1 MDTRLKADDQYLTCW
16 LRSVN
21 LAMEQ
26 QCNILQTLQN
36 RARTFFHPRTD
47 TEDLSDEQ
55 LVESAALFFSSYTD
69 YTTLN
74 ESVKQKISID
84 ELFEANSK
92 LREDAENQKKIIK
105 SLNYVVRVLKL
116 KPFDNDDEIM
126 QMVVLTSFIEEQSKE
141 ILRVNKQREDLL
153 KNLENKNEELNN
165 YAHIVSHDLKSP
177 LRSIDSLINWV
188 LEDDNNAINKDSKDY
203 LDLILKNVEKMDALI
218 SGILNYSTID
228 KAELDRYEVDTHYLV
243 TELSEI
249 LFVPKNVTLT
259 IKNNLPVIIG
269 DKFRLQQ
276 LFQNLIQ
283 NAIQSIEKEA
293 GFVEIGVV
301 EKKAEWQFYV
311 KDNGEGI
318 SEQYFNKIFKIFE
331 KIDNNQNA
339 FLALKIVE
347 IIVRNFI
354 T

>member
-1 MDTRLKADDQYLTCW
+1 MNSLLIRQLKKHLPAELAQDENLKDFFEAINNSYNNYEDQLNMSQ
-16 LRSVN
+16 R
-21 LAMEQ
+21 AMR
-26 QCNILQTLQN
+26 I
-36 RARTFFHPRTD
+36 
-47 TEDLSDEQ
+47 
-55 LVESAALFFSSYTD
+55 SS
-69 YTTLN
+69 
-74 ESVKQKISID
+74 D

-116 KPFDNDDEIM
+116 KPFDNNDEIM
-126 QMVVLTSFIEEQSKE
+126 QTVDLTSFIEEQSKE

-153 KNLENKNEELNN
+153 KHLENKNEELNN

-301 EKKAEWQFYV
+301 EKEAEWQFYV

-339 FLALKIVE
+339 TGIGLAIVKRIIDFYGGKIWLESQVSKGTTFYFT
-347 IIVRNFI
+347 IPK
-354 T
+354 

>member
-1 MDTRLKADDQYLTCW
+1 VNSLLIRQLKKHLPAELAQDK
-16 LRSVN
+16 N
-21 LAMEQ
+21 LKNFFEAINNSYNNYEDHLNMSQRAMR
-26 QCNILQTLQN
+26 I
-36 RARTFFHPRTD
+36 
-47 TEDLSDEQ
+47 
-55 LVESAALFFSSYTD
+55 SS
-69 YTTLN
+69 
-74 ESVKQKISID
+74 D
-84 ELFEANSK
+84 ELFQANSK
-92 LREDAENQKKIIK
+92 LRDDAENQKKIIK

-116 KPFDNDDEIM
+116 KSFDNDDEIM
-126 QMVVLTSFIEEQSKE
+126 QTVDLTSFIEEQSKE

-153 KNLENKNEELNN
+153 KHLENKNEELNN

-301 EKKAEWQFYV
+301 EKEAEWQFYV

-339 FLALKIVE
+339 TGIGLAIVKRIIDFYGGKIWLESQVSKGTTFYFT
-347 IIVRNFI
+347 IPK
-354 T
+354 

>member
-1 MDTRLKADDQYLTCW
+1 VNSLLIRQLKKHLPAELAQDK
-16 LRSVN
+16 N
-21 LAMEQ
+21 LKNFFEAINNSYNNYEDHLNMSQRAMR
-26 QCNILQTLQN
+26 I
-36 RARTFFHPRTD
+36 
-47 TEDLSDEQ
+47 
-55 LVESAALFFSSYTD
+55 SS
-69 YTTLN
+69 
-74 ESVKQKISID
+74 D
-84 ELFEANSK
+84 ELFQANSK

-116 KPFDNDDEIM
+116 KSFDNDDEIM
-126 QMVVLTSFIEEQSKE
+126 QTVDLTSFIEEQSKE

-153 KNLENKNEELNN
+153 KHLENKNEELNN

-243 TELSEI
+243 TELSES
-249 LFVPKNVTLT
+249 LFVPKNVTID
-259 IKNNLPVIIG
+259 IKNNLPVILG

-283 NAIQSIEKEA
+283 NGVKSIEKEE
-293 GFVEIGVV
+293 GLVVIGVV
-301 EKKAEWQFYV
+301 EKEVEWQFYV

-318 SEQYFNKIFKIFE
+318 SKQYFNKIFKIFE
-331 KIDNNQNA
+331 KIDDNQNA
-339 FLALKIVE
+339 TGIGLAIVKRIIDFYGGKIWLESQVSKGTTFYFT
-347 IIVRNFI
+347 IPK
-354 T
+354 

>member
-1 MDTRLKADDQYLTCW
+1 MNSLLIRQLKKHLPAELAQDENLKNFFEAINNSYNNYEDQLNMSQ
-16 LRSVN
+16 R
-21 LAMEQ
+21 AMR
-26 QCNILQTLQN
+26 I
-36 RARTFFHPRTD
+36 
-47 TEDLSDEQ
+47 
-55 LVESAALFFSSYTD
+55 SS
-69 YTTLN
+69 
-74 ESVKQKISID
+74 D

-116 KPFDNDDEIM
+116 KSFDNNDEIM
-126 QMVVLTSFIEEQSKE
+126 QTVDLTSFIEEQSKE

-153 KNLENKNEELNN
+153 KHLENKNEELNN

-339 FLALKIVE
+339 TGIGLAIVKRIIDFYGGKIWLESQVSKGTTFYFT
-347 IIVRNFI
+347 IPK
-354 T
+354 

>member
-1 MDTRLKADDQYLTCW
+1 MNSLLIRQLKKHLPAELAQDENLKNFFEAINNSYNNYEDQLNMSQ
-16 LRSVN
+16 R
-21 LAMEQ
+21 AMR
-26 QCNILQTLQN
+26 I
-36 RARTFFHPRTD
+36 
-47 TEDLSDEQ
+47 
-55 LVESAALFFSSYTD
+55 SS
-69 YTTLN
+69 
-74 ESVKQKISID
+74 D

-116 KPFDNDDEIM
+116 KPFDNNDEIM
-126 QMVVLTSFIEEQSKE
+126 QAVDLTSFIEEQSKE

-153 KNLENKNEELNN
+153 KHLENKNEELNN

-228 KAELDRYEVDTHYLV
+228 KAELDRYDVDIHYLV

-283 NAIQSIEKEA
+283 NAIKSIEKEK
-293 GFVEIGVV
+293 GFVEVGAV
-301 EKKAEWQFYV
+301 EKEDYWEFYI

-331 KIDNNQNA
+331 KIDDNQNA
-339 FLALKIVE
+339 TGIGLAIVKRIIDFYGGE
-347 IIVRNFI
+347 IWLESQVSKGTTFYFTIPK
-354 T
+354 

>member
-1 MDTRLKADDQYLTCW
+1 MNSLLIRQLKKHLPAELAQDENLKDFFKAINNSYNNYEDQLNMSQ
-16 LRSVN
+16 R
-21 LAMEQ
+21 AMR
-26 QCNILQTLQN
+26 I
-36 RARTFFHPRTD
+36 
-47 TEDLSDEQ
+47 
-55 LVESAALFFSSYTD
+55 SS
-69 YTTLN
+69 
-74 ESVKQKISID
+74 D

-116 KPFDNDDEIM
+116 KSFDNNDEIM
-126 QMVVLTSFIEEQSKE
+126 QTVDLTSFIEEQSKE

-153 KNLENKNEELNN
+153 KHLENKNEELNN

-301 EKKAEWQFYV
+301 EKEAEWQFYV

-339 FLALKIVE
+339 TGIGLAIVKRIIDFYGGKIWLESQVSKGTTFYFT
-347 IIVRNFI
+347 IPK
-354 T
+354 

>member
-1 MDTRLKADDQYLTCW
+1 MNSLLIRQLKKHLPAELAQDKNFKSLFEAINNSYNNYEDQLNMSQ
-16 LRSVN
+16 R
-21 LAMEQ
+21 AMR
-26 QCNILQTLQN
+26 I
-36 RARTFFHPRTD
+36 
-47 TEDLSDEQ
+47 
-55 LVESAALFFSSYTD
+55 SS
-69 YTTLN
+69 
-74 ESVKQKISID
+74 D
-84 ELFEANSK
+84 ELFQANSK

-126 QMVVLTSFIEEQSKE
+126 QTVDLTGFIEEQSKE

-153 KNLENKNEELNN
+153 KHLENKNEELNN

-177 LRSIDSLINWV
+177 LRSIDSLINWI
-188 LEDDNNAINKDSKDY
+188 LEDENNTINKDSKVY

-243 TELSEI
+243 SELSEI
-249 LFVPKNVTLT
+249 VFVPKNITLT
-259 IKNNLPVIIG
+259 IKNNLPIIIG

-283 NAIQSIEKEA
+283 NAIKSIEKKE
-293 GFVEIGVV
+293 GFIEVGAV
-301 EKKAEWQFYV
+301 EKEFCWEFYV

-331 KIDNNQNA
+331 KIDDNQNA
-339 FLALKIVE
+339 TGIGLAIVKRIIDFYGGKIWLESQVSKGT
-347 IIVRNFI
+347 IFYFTIPK
-354 T
+354 

>member
-1 MDTRLKADDQYLTCW
+1 MNSLLIRQLKKHLPSELAQDE
-16 LRSVN
+16 N
-21 LAMEQ
+21 LK
-26 QCNILQTLQN
+26 
-36 RARTFFHPRTD
+36 TFFEAINNSYNNY
-47 TEDLSDEQ
+47 EDQ
-55 LVESAALFFSSYTD
+55 LNMSQRAMRISS
-69 YTTLN
+69 
-74 ESVKQKISID
+74 D
-84 ELFEANSK
+84 ELFQANSK

-116 KPFDNDDEIM
+116 KSFDNDDEIM
-126 QMVVLTSFIEEQSKE
+126 QAVDLTSFIEEQSKE

-153 KNLENKNEELNN
+153 KHLENKNEELNN

-177 LRSIDSLINWV
+177 LRSIDSLINWI
-188 LEDDNNAINKDSKDY
+188 LEDDNNSINKDSKVY

-249 LFVPKNVTLT
+249 LFVPKNVTLD

-283 NAIQSIEKEA
+283 NAIKSVEKEK
-293 GFVEIGVV
+293 GLVEIGVV
-301 EKKAEWQFYV
+301 EKDTEWEFYV

-331 KIDNNQNA
+331 KIDDSQNA
-339 FLALKIVE
+339 TGIGLAIVKRIIDFYGGKIWLESQVSKGTTFYFT
-347 IIVRNFI
+347 IPK
-354 T
+354 

>member
-1 MDTRLKADDQYLTCW
+1 MNSLLIRQLKKHLPAELVQGETLKNFFEAINNSYNNYEDQLNMSQ
-16 LRSVN
+16 R
-21 LAMEQ
+21 AMR
-26 QCNILQTLQN
+26 I
-36 RARTFFHPRTD
+36 
-47 TEDLSDEQ
+47 
-55 LVESAALFFSSYTD
+55 SS
-69 YTTLN
+69 
-74 ESVKQKISID
+74 D

-126 QMVVLTSFIEEQSKE
+126 QMVDLTSFIEEQSKE

-153 KNLENKNEELNN
+153 KHLENKNEELNN

-188 LEDDNNAINKDSKDY
+188 LEDVNNTINKDSKNY

-243 TELSEI
+243 TELSES
-249 LFVPKNVTLT
+249 LFVPKNVTID
-259 IKNNLPVIIG
+259 IKNNLPVILG

-283 NAIQSIEKEA
+283 NGVKSIEKEE
-293 GFVEIGVV
+293 GLVVIGVV
-301 EKKAEWQFYV
+301 EKEVEWQFYV

-318 SEQYFNKIFKIFE
+318 SKQYFNKIFKIFE
-331 KIDNNQNA
+331 KIDDNQNA
-339 FLALKIVE
+339 TGIGLAIVKRIIDFYGGKIWLESQVFKGTTFYFT
-347 IIVRNFI
+347 IPK
-354 T
+354 

>member
-1 MDTRLKADDQYLTCW
+1 MNSLLIRQLKKHLPAELAQDENLKDFFEAINNSYNNYEDQLNMSQ
-16 LRSVN
+16 R
-21 LAMEQ
+21 AMR
-26 QCNILQTLQN
+26 I
-36 RARTFFHPRTD
+36 
-47 TEDLSDEQ
+47 
-55 LVESAALFFSSYTD
+55 SS
-69 YTTLN
+69 
-74 ESVKQKISID
+74 D

-116 KPFDNDDEIM
+116 KSFDNNDEIM
-126 QMVVLTSFIEEQSKE
+126 QTVDLTSFIEEQSKE

-153 KNLENKNEELNN
+153 KHLENKNEELNN

-301 EKKAEWQFYV
+301 EKEAEWQFYV

-339 FLALKIVE
+339 TGIGLAIVKRIIDFYGGKIWLESQVSKGTTFYFT
-347 IIVRNFI
+347 IPK
-354 T
+354 

>member
-1 MDTRLKADDQYLTCW
+1 MNSLLIRQLKKHLPAELAQDENLKNFFEAINNSYNNYEDQLNMSQ
-16 LRSVN
+16 R
-21 LAMEQ
+21 AMR
-26 QCNILQTLQN
+26 I
-36 RARTFFHPRTD
+36 
-47 TEDLSDEQ
+47 
-55 LVESAALFFSSYTD
+55 SS
-69 YTTLN
+69 
-74 ESVKQKISID
+74 D

-116 KPFDNDDEIM
+116 KPFDNNDEIM
-126 QMVVLTSFIEEQSKE
+126 RAVDLTSFIEEQSKE

-153 KNLENKNEELNN
+153 KHLENKNGELNN

-188 LEDDNNAINKDSKDY
+188 LEDDKNVVNDESKSH

-228 KAELDRYEVDTHYLV
+228 KAELDRYDVDIHYLV

-283 NAIQSIEKEA
+283 NAIKSIEKEK
-293 GFVEIGVV
+293 GFVEVGAV
-301 EKKAEWQFYV
+301 EKENYWEFYV

-331 KIDNNQNA
+331 KIDDNQNA
-339 FLALKIVE
+339 TGIGLAIVKRIIDFYGGKIWLESQVSKGTTFYFT
-347 IIVRNFI
+347 IPK
-354 T
+354 

>member
-1 MDTRLKADDQYLTCW
+1 MNSLLIRQLKKHLPAELAQDK
-16 LRSVN
+16 N
-21 LAMEQ
+21 LKNFFEAINNSYNNYEDHLNMSQRAMR
-26 QCNILQTLQN
+26 I
-36 RARTFFHPRTD
+36 
-47 TEDLSDEQ
+47 
-55 LVESAALFFSSYTD
+55 SS
-69 YTTLN
+69 
-74 ESVKQKISID
+74 D
-84 ELFEANSK
+84 ELFQANSK
-92 LREDAENQKKIIK
+92 LRDDAENQKKIIK

-116 KPFDNDDEIM
+116 KSFDNDDEIM
-126 QMVVLTSFIEEQSKE
+126 QTVDLTSFIEEQSKE

-153 KNLENKNEELNN
+153 KHLENKNEELNN

-301 EKKAEWQFYV
+301 EKEAEWQFYV

-339 FLALKIVE
+339 TGIGLAIVKRIIDFYGGKIWLESQVSKGTTFYFT
-347 IIVRNFI
+347 IPK
-354 T
+354 

>member
-1 MDTRLKADDQYLTCW
+1 VNSLLIRQLKKHLPAELVQDETLKNFFEAINNSYNNYEDQLNMSQ
-16 LRSVN
+16 R
-21 LAMEQ
+21 AMR
-26 QCNILQTLQN
+26 I
-36 RARTFFHPRTD
+36 
-47 TEDLSDEQ
+47 
-55 LVESAALFFSSYTD
+55 SS
-69 YTTLN
+69 
-74 ESVKQKISID
+74 D

-116 KPFDNDDEIM
+116 KPFDNDDEII
-126 QMVVLTSFIEEQSKE
+126 QTVDLTNFIEEQSKE

-153 KNLENKNEELNN
+153 KHLENKNEELNN

-188 LEDDNNAINKDSKDY
+188 LEDDNNTINKDSKNY

-243 TELSEI
+243 TELSES
-249 LFVPKNVTLT
+249 LFVPKNVTLD
-259 IKNNLPVIIG
+259 IKNNLPVILG

-283 NAIQSIEKEA
+283 NGVKSIEKEE
-293 GFVEIGVV
+293 GLVVIGVV
-301 EKKAEWQFYV
+301 EKEVEWQFYV

-318 SEQYFNKIFKIFE
+318 SKQYFNKIFKIFE
-331 KIDNNQNA
+331 KIDDNQNA
-339 FLALKIVE
+339 TGIGLAIVKRIIDFYGGKIWLESQVFKGTTFYFT
-347 IIVRNFI
+347 IPK
-354 T
+354 

>member
-1 MDTRLKADDQYLTCW
+1 MNSLLIRQLKKHLPAE
-16 LRSVN
+16 
-21 LAMEQ
+21 LAQ
-26 QCNILQTLQN
+26 
-36 RARTFFHPRTD
+36 D
-47 TEDLSDEQ
+47 EDLKNFFEAINNSYNNYEDQ
-55 LVESAALFFSSYTD
+55 LNMSQRAMRISS
-69 YTTLN
+69 
-74 ESVKQKISID
+74 D

-116 KPFDNDDEIM
+116 KSFDNDDEIM
-126 QMVVLTSFIEEQSKE
+126 HAVDLTSFIEEQSKE

-153 KNLENKNEELNN
+153 KHLENKNEELNN

-177 LRSIDSLINWV
+177 LRSINSLINWV

-228 KAELDRYEVDTHYLV
+228 KAELDRYDVDIHYLV

-283 NAIQSIEKEA
+283 NAIKSIEKEE
-293 GFVEIGVV
+293 GFVEIGFV
-301 EKKAEWQFYV
+301 EKKAEWKFYV

-331 KIDNNQNA
+331 KIDDNQNA
-339 FLALKIVE
+339 TGIGLAIVKRIIDFYGGKIWLESQVSKGTTFYFT
-347 IIVRNFI
+347 IPK
-354 T
+354 

>member
-1 MDTRLKADDQYLTCW
+1 MNSLLIRQLKKHLPAELAQGKNLKSFFEAVNNSYNNYEDQLNMSQ
-16 LRSVN
+16 R
-21 LAMEQ
+21 AMR
-26 QCNILQTLQN
+26 I
-36 RARTFFHPRTD
+36 
-47 TEDLSDEQ
+47 
-55 LVESAALFFSSYTD
+55 SS
-69 YTTLN
+69 
-74 ESVKQKISID
+74 D

-126 QMVVLTSFIEEQSKE
+126 QTVDLTGFIEEQSKE

-153 KNLENKNEELNN
+153 KNLGNKNEELNN

-188 LEDDNNAINKDSKDY
+188 LEDDKNTINKDSKDY

-228 KAELDRYEVDTHYLV
+228 KAELNRYEVDTHYLV
-243 TELSEI
+243 SELSDI
-249 LFVPKNVTLT
+249 LFIPKHVTLT
-259 IKNNLPVIIG
+259 IKNNLPIIIG

-283 NAIQSIEKEA
+283 NAIKSIVKEKGIVEVGAVEKEA
-293 GFVEIGVV
+293 
-301 EKKAEWQFYV
+301 EWEFYV
-311 KDNGEGI
+311 KDSGEGI

-331 KIDNNQNA
+331 KIDDNQNA
-339 FLALKIVE
+339 TGIGLAIVKRIIDFYGGKIWLESQVAKGTTFYFT
-347 IIVRNFI
+347 IPK
-354 T
+354 

>member
-1 MDTRLKADDQYLTCW
+1 MNSLLIRQLKKHLPAELAQDENLKNFFEAINNSYNNYEDQLNMSQ
-16 LRSVN
+16 R
-21 LAMEQ
+21 AMR
-26 QCNILQTLQN
+26 I
-36 RARTFFHPRTD
+36 
-47 TEDLSDEQ
+47 
-55 LVESAALFFSSYTD
+55 SS
-69 YTTLN
+69 
-74 ESVKQKISID
+74 D

-116 KPFDNDDEIM
+116 KPFDNNDEIM
-126 QMVVLTSFIEEQSKE
+126 QTVDLTSFIEEQSKE

-153 KNLENKNEELNN
+153 KHLENKNEELNN

-301 EKKAEWQFYV
+301 EKEAEWQFYV

-339 FLALKIVE
+339 TGIGLAIVKRIIDFYGGKIWLESQVSKGTTFYFT
-347 IIVRNFI
+347 IPK
-354 T
+354 

>member
-1 MDTRLKADDQYLTCW
+1 MNSLLIRQLKKHLPAELAQDENLKNFFEAINNSYNNYEDQLNMSQ
-16 LRSVN
+16 R
-21 LAMEQ
+21 AMR
-26 QCNILQTLQN
+26 I
-36 RARTFFHPRTD
+36 
-47 TEDLSDEQ
+47 
-55 LVESAALFFSSYTD
+55 SS
-69 YTTLN
+69 
-74 ESVKQKISID
+74 D

-116 KPFDNDDEIM
+116 KSFDNNDEIM
-126 QMVVLTSFIEEQSKE
+126 QTVDLTSFIEEQSKE

-153 KNLENKNEELNN
+153 KHLENKNEELNN

-301 EKKAEWQFYV
+301 EKEAEWQFYV

-339 FLALKIVE
+339 TGIGLAIVKRIIDFYGGKIWLESQVSKGTTFYFT
-347 IIVRNFI
+347 IPK
-354 T
+354 

>member
-1 MDTRLKADDQYLTCW
+1 VNSLLIRQLKKHLPAELAQDENLKNFFEAINNSYNNYEDQLNMSQ
-16 LRSVN
+16 R
-21 LAMEQ
+21 AMR
-26 QCNILQTLQN
+26 I
-36 RARTFFHPRTD
+36 
-47 TEDLSDEQ
+47 
-55 LVESAALFFSSYTD
+55 SS
-69 YTTLN
+69 
-74 ESVKQKISID
+74 D

-116 KPFDNDDEIM
+116 KSFDNNDEIM
-126 QMVVLTSFIEEQSKE
+126 QTVDLTSFIEEQSKE

-153 KNLENKNEELNN
+153 KHLENKNEELNN

-301 EKKAEWQFYV
+301 EKEAEWQFYV

-339 FLALKIVE
+339 TGIGLAIVKRIIDFYGGKIWLESQVSKGTTFYFT
-347 IIVRNFI
+347 IPK
-354 T
+354 

>member
-1 MDTRLKADDQYLTCW
+1 MNSLLIRQLKKHLPAELAQDENLKDFFKAINNSYNNYEDQLNMSQ
-16 LRSVN
+16 R
-21 LAMEQ
+21 AMR
-26 QCNILQTLQN
+26 I
-36 RARTFFHPRTD
+36 
-47 TEDLSDEQ
+47 
-55 LVESAALFFSSYTD
+55 SS
-69 YTTLN
+69 
-74 ESVKQKISID
+74 D

-116 KPFDNDDEIM
+116 KPFDNNDEIM
-126 QMVVLTSFIEEQSKE
+126 QTVDLTSFIEEQSKE

-153 KNLENKNEELNN
+153 KHLENKNEELNN

-301 EKKAEWQFYV
+301 EKEAEWQFYV

-339 FLALKIVE
+339 TGIGLAIVKRIIDFYGGKIWLESQVSKGTTFYFT
-347 IIVRNFI
+347 IPK
-354 T
+354 